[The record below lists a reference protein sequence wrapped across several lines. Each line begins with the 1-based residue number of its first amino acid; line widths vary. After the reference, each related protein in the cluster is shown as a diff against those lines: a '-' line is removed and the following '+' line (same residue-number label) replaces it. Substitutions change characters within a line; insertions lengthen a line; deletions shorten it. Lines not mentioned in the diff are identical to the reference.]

1 MTRFMP
7 RRCPSSQ
14 NMWEANCGPLSE
26 MALLGDPYCL
36 YSESRSRVAV
46 PVVSVQSV
54 FLMRSFSLVS
64 IMFMNSESGS
74 SVQSSLSS
82 SVSGQ
87 GPSIVIM
94 HRIAPSVYRGYG

>member
-1 MTRFMP
+1 VCQSLRLDLIEKGP
-7 RRCPSSQ
+7 PSSS
-14 NMWEANCGPLSE
+14 AAR
-26 MALLGDPYCL
+26 ALWTTG
-36 YSESRSRVAV
+36 
-46 PVVSVQSV
+46 SVQSV

-94 HRIAPSVYRGYG
+94 HRIAPSAYWGYG

>member
-26 MALLGDPYCL
+26 MALSGDPYCL

-46 PVVSVQSV
+46 PVVSMV
-54 FLMRSFSLVS
+54 LL
-64 IMFMNSESGS
+64 
-74 SVQSSLSS
+74 
-82 SVSGQ
+82 Q
-87 GPSIVIM
+87 GM
-94 HRIAPSVYRGYG
+94 KIAPFEDPWSTTAIIES